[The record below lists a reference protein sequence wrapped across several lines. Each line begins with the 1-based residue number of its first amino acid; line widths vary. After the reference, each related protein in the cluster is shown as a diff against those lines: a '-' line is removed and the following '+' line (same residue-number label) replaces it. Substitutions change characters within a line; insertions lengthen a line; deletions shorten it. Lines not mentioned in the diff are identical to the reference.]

1 MCKRFGMSYTN
12 VLIMKLEEAVK
23 RRRKNKNYYLLEGW
37 ARKKKKTE
45 NQSQTKW
52 QFFQKAF
59 SK

>member
-1 MCKRFGMSYTN
+1 MSYTN

-37 ARKKKKTE
+37 ARKKKQTE

-59 SK
+59 SE